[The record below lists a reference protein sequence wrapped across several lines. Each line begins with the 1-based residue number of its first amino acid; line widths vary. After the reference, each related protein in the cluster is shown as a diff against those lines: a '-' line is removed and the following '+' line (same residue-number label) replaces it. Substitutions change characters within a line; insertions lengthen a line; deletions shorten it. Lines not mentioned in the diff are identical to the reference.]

1 MAQENEIPDVLHM
14 IGKLVDAASAL
25 LKLPPRIDSGGR
37 DPFPEDDLAKFI
49 LAQQYDGR
57 SNRVVV
63 GLLKTW
69 SKEMGIVQ
77 NRQHLC
83 YKTLERA
90 YDDPDVVALLNEVF
104 FLTQEPVKDKE
115 HEFAPDGT
123 CYPTTIKKNWES
135 SKDEILKIAHKQRS
149 KEESPK
155 ERKRHEFEKS
165 VLVVGTTFKI
175 IAAFARTATP
185 TSHESPY
192 LRPLLN
198 QVAELYAY
206 VAKVCMDAEYLSRDN
221 CKFVRQEIR
230 AVPRIFPKRGITLN
244 SKGSEAWKSML
255 LEFVNDT
262 QKWLEEYHSRSIVET
277 VNSTMKRLFPNPLR
291 KKLVERR
298 ATELFAR
305 IVVYNIRQ
313 LVYLCYTNGIDL
325 GGAINPKP
333 NTPTLRDWMHSE
345 T

>member
-1 MAQENEIPDVLHM
+1 MAQENEIPDVLFL
-14 IGKLVDAASAL
+14 IGKLVDAASAS
-25 LKLPPRIDSGGR
+25 LKLPPRIDAAGR
-37 DPFPEDDLAKFI
+37 DPFPEDDLAKFV

-57 SNRVVV
+57 SNRVAV

-77 NRQHLC
+77 NRQHLH

-90 YDDPDVVALLNEVF
+90 YDEADVIALMNEVF
-104 FLTQEPVKDKE
+104 FLTQEPVKDLE
-115 HEFAPDGT
+115 HNFAPDGT
-123 CYPTTIKKNWES
+123 CYPTTIKRNWES
-135 SKDEILKIAHKQRS
+135 SKDEILRIAHKQQQS
-149 KEESPK
+149 GESPK
-155 ERKRHEFEKS
+155 ERKKHEFEKS

-192 LRPLLN
+192 LKPLLD

-206 VAKVCMDAEYLSRDN
+206 VAKICMDAEYLSRDN
-221 CKFVRQEIR
+221 CKFVKEEIK

-244 SKGSEAWKSML
+244 SKGSDAWKSML

-291 KKLVERR
+291 KKVVQRKV
-298 ATELFAR
+298 TELFAR

-313 LVYLCYTNGIDL
+313 LVYLCYTKGIDL
-325 GGAINPKP
+325 GDAISPKP
-333 NTPTLRDWMHSE
+333 STPTLGDWMDPQQ
-345 T
+345 